1 MTIIGADGR
10 AIEFAGMEGVVLD
23 RRSADRRAVD
33 HVAPERRE
41 QERRVAKPEPRKST
55 AKSWRDNAEGRNIQ
69 AWMEDLLS
77 RIELRVGIL

>member
-23 RRSADRRAVD
+23 RRTADRRAVD

-41 QERRVAKPEPRKST
+41 NDRRAKPKPTTKD
-55 AKSWRDNAEGRNIQ
+55 WRDTLEGRRIQ
-69 AWMEDLLS
+69 AKMEDLL
-77 RIELRVGIL
+77 RQFELAVGIS